1 MTPAPMLNVPVL
13 ETERLRLRGQ
23 TLADFEASAAL
34 WADPIVTRFI
44 SGRPST
50 REEAWGRFQRHAG
63 HWALKGY
70 GMWVVEDGANGD
82 YLGEIGLA
90 DFRRDIDPPLADAPE
105 FGWVLS
111 PTARGKGVAS
121 EALAAAIQWAEG
133 HFGPT
138 LMVCIIAPENTASLR
153 VAHKAGFRETRR
165 AVYHESEIVVLE
177 RPARG

>member
-50 REEAWGRFQRHAG
+50 REEPWGRFQRHAG